1 MEGSVCLCECVC
13 VVMRGIYWGRSGL
26 PFRKLQIYPSSRE
39 ARVCVC
45 ACACTFIFCVFIRT
59 EFPHEDKVMKE
70 SIVQDYDFKFRINWD
85 EVVNW
90 AFASTS
96 NK

>member
-1 MEGSVCLCECVC
+1 MGFPSGNCRFILAAERPVCVC
-13 VVMRGIYWGRSGL
+13 V
-26 PFRKLQIYPSSRE
+26 
-39 ARVCVC
+39 RVRVLV
-45 ACACTFIFCVFIRT
+45 FFCVFIRT

-85 EVVNW
+85 EVADW